1 VPLFVLAWT
10 SPRWPRT
17 TGLGLLA
24 LSLFTLVLLAEP
36 SQNNTGPIE
45 QVIRVLL
52 FFGPLLA
59 CGVSLLTVRRD
70 DDDCDDGDERDP
82 PKVTVV

>member
-17 TGLGLLA
+17 TGVGLLA
-24 LSLFTLVLLAEP
+24 LSLFTLMLLAEP

-52 FFGPLLA
+52 FSGPLLA
-59 CGVSLLTVRRD
+59 CGVSLLTVRRSD
-70 DDDCDDGDERDP
+70 DYDDGDEGDR
-82 PKVTVV
+82 PKMTVV